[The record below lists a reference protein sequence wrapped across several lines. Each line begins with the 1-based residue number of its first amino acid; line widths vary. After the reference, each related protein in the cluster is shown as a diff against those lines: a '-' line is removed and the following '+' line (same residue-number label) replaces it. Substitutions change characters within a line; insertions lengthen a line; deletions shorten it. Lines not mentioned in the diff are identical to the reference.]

1 MGGKLALAALL
12 LAVAA
17 VVAAGCSGGNAEG
30 TQTGPVATSAEGT
43 TGGQSERIRPT
54 WIGSDVLSVDG
65 DSLLIP
71 VDEVT
76 SGRMLHFSISTT
88 EYGKENFMV
97 YDLDGETYVR
107 ANVCP
112 PCRSVGFSLVGDTL
126 VCENC
131 GTVFSAK
138 TGDGISGACRDFPK
152 AEAQYAISGDNISVG
167 INDLVAAFQNT
178 EKPGWP

>member
-1 MGGKLALAALL
+1 M
-12 LAVAA
+12 AA
-17 VVAAGCSGGNAEG
+17 VVAAGCSGGNVEG
-30 TQTGPVATSAEGT
+30 TKTGPVATSAGGN
-43 TGGQSERIRPT
+43 TGGQSGRIRPT

-65 DSLLIP
+65 NSLLIP

-97 YDLDGETYVR
+97 YDLGGEKYVR

-126 VCENC
+126 VCDTC
-131 GTVFSAK
+131 ATVFSAK
-138 TGDGISGACRDFPK
+138 TGDGISGACKDFPK
-152 AEAQYAISGDNISVG
+152 AAAEYAISGDSISVG